1 MDFTTNV
8 KGTSIGRKHKKRHT
22 KINPKTIK
30 KIQISM
36 NTYCKYKWIKMIHQK
51 CTDCFNGYKK
61 KIHIYTHAAYNRP
74 TSDLETH
81 TDWEWEYGKIY
92 SLQWKSKENSE

>member
-30 KIQISM
+30 KIQINM
-36 NTYCKYKWIKMIHQK
+36 NTYCKYKWIKIIHQK

-61 KIHIYTHAAYNRP
+61 KIHIYINRRYTHKIELFI
-74 TSDLETH
+74 TQSSVSSDTEDIIKT
-81 TDWEWEYGKIY
+81 K
-92 SLQWKSKENSE
+92 NSGI